1 MERSV
6 KSMGVAAVAV
16 AILAGGAGSA
26 FASTAKPDVFCA
38 AGKASLVKIS
48 DQALD
53 VGAVSCSQGDSN

>member
-6 KSMGVAAVAV
+6 ESVGVLAVAA
-16 AILAGGAGSA
+16 AILAGGTGSA
-26 FASTAKPDVFCA
+26 FATTAKPDIFCA

-48 DQALD
+48 DQALE